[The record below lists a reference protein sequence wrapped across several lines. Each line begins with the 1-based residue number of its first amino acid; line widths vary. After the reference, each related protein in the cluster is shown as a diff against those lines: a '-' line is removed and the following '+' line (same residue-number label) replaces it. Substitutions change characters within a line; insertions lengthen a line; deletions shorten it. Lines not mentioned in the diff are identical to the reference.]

1 MIRCSDPGPSDAV
14 VPFGKSSLVARSA
27 GSNVSNMQRVATQ
40 KRKQFFPINGL
51 FREYLETYQRSQELP
66 VVYEDMLK
74 YEDAFPLLNR
84 SGEDTLWQT
93 LIYEAQYGRELYEGL
108 KKIYVLLR
116 SGGDESIM
124 SNLYI
129 DRVDFCTFGNTK
141 PMRVRVVNQ
150 HNDNH
155 DYFYVK
161 KADASRVYGLELEE
175 LLSPNHINFLV
186 YEDTLIEEHIIGV
199 PGDDFIR
206 NYMSQPDL
214 HEVRLAKEFIK
225 FNERCFVRLLGDMR
239 AYNYVVEV
247 TPDFEENQYRVR
259 AIDFDQQCYEGRRTL
274 YLPQFFKNNLPVV
287 NLCTELINFETSLQY
302 QREERALIKRRLNF
316 ALERVQQ
323 LRECMCADKISS
335 MEKMHQLRKELATMH
350 DDFRFMLCNSMG
362 EITFL
367 NITITLGLKGR
378 AAYFPEGS

>member
-1 MIRCSDPGPSDAV
+1 
-14 VPFGKSSLVARSA
+14 
-27 GSNVSNMQRVATQ
+27 MQEAATQ
-40 KRKQFFPINGL
+40 KRKQFFQINDL
-51 FREYLETYQRSQELP
+51 FRSYLKKYQRGVELP
-66 VVYEDMLK
+66 LTYEDMLK
-74 YEDAFPLLNR
+74 YEDSFPLIDK
-84 SGEDTLWQT
+84 SGEDTLWET
-93 LIYEAQYGRELYEGL
+93 LIYEAQFGRELYEGL

-116 SGGDESIM
+116 SGGDESVLR
-124 SNLYI
+124 NLYV

-150 HNDNH
+150 YNDNH

-186 YEDTLIEEHIIGV
+186 YQGTLIEEHIIGV

-206 NYMSQPDL
+206 DYMPRPDL

-287 NLCTELINFETSLQY
+287 KLCTELINIDTSHQY

-316 ALERVQQ
+316 ARERVKH
-323 LRECMCADKISS
+323 LRDCMCQDKISTD
-335 MEKMHQLRKELATMH
+335 EKTYQLRKELATMH
-350 DDFRFMLCNSMG
+350 NDFRFNLCRTMG

-367 NITITLGLKGR
+367 NISVTLGLEEDTAYTPKG
-378 AAYFPEGS
+378 A

>member
-1 MIRCSDPGPSDAV
+1 MQ
-14 VPFGKSSLVARSA
+14 VA
-27 GSNVSNMQRVATQ
+27 ATQ
-40 KRKQFFPINGL
+40 HRKRFFPINAL
-51 FREYLETYQRSQELP
+51 FRKYLSDFHRAMDLP
-66 VVYEDMLK
+66 VTYEDMVQ
-74 YEDAFPLLNR
+74 YEDSFPLINK

-93 LIYEAQYGRELYEGL
+93 LIYEQQFGRELYDGL

-116 SGGDESIM
+116 SGGDESILP
-124 SNLYI
+124 NLYV

-141 PMRVRVVNQ
+141 PMRVRIVNQ
-150 HNDNH
+150 YNDNH

-186 YEDTLIEEHIIGV
+186 HEDTLIEEHIIGV

-206 NYMSQPDL
+206 DFLPHPDL

-225 FNERCFVRLLGDMR
+225 FNERSFVRLLGDMR

-247 TPDFEENQYRVR
+247 TPDFEGSQYRVR
-259 AIDFDQQCYEGRRTL
+259 AIDFDQQCYEGRRSL

-287 NLCTELINFETSLQY
+287 NLCTELINVETSKQY
-302 QREERALIKRRLNF
+302 QREERTLMKRRLRF
-316 ALERVQQ
+316 ALPRVQH
-323 LRECMCADKISS
+323 LRTCMCADQISS
-335 MEKMHQLRKELATMH
+335 TEKMRQLRKELAEMH
-350 DDFRFMLCNSMG
+350 NDHRFLLCHSMG

-367 NITITLGLKGR
+367 NITITLGLEGA
-378 AAYFPEGS
+378 AAYYPEGDSG

>member
-1 MIRCSDPGPSDAV
+1 MFSG
-14 VPFGKSSLVARSA
+14 
-27 GSNVSNMQRVATQ
+27 MQPVATQ
-40 KRKQFFPINGL
+40 QRKQFFPINQL
-51 FREYLETYQRSQELP
+51 FQEYLHDFHRAMDLP
-66 VVYEDMLK
+66 VTYEDLLK
-74 YEDAFPLLNR
+74 YDDSFPLINKE
-84 SGEDTLWQT
+84 GNDTLWQT
-93 LIYEAQYGRELYEGL
+93 LIYEQQFGREVYEGL

-116 SGGDESIM
+116 SGGDESIL
-124 SNLYI
+124 SNLYV

-150 HNDNH
+150 YNDNH

-186 YEDTLIEEHIIGV
+186 NGDTLIEEHIIGV

-206 NYMSQPDL
+206 DYLPRPDL

-259 AIDFDQQCYEGRRTL
+259 AIDFDQQSYEGRRSL

-287 NLCTELINFETSLQY
+287 KLCTELINVETSQQY
-302 QREERALIKRRLNF
+302 QREERSLIRRRLNF
-316 ALERVQQ
+316 ARYRVRH
-323 LRECMCADKISS
+323 LRSCMCADQISS
-335 MEKMHQLRKELATMH
+335 IEKVHQLRRELSALH
-350 DDFRFMLCNSMG
+350 NDPRFMLCHSMG
-362 EITFL
+362 DLTFL
-367 NITITLGLKGR
+367 NMTITLGLSGKD
-378 AAYFPEGS
+378 AFLPEGALDC